1 MGMIR
6 RQSQGESWAYPESL
20 QDAVVQIR
28 VIYLVEI
35 GGQRTA
41 SDIRHVRRLAQLHVS
56 RCNKVMQM
64 RQLPDFGPILL
75 PLYGEEKLMAERTDK
90 QIIIGIAM
98 ATAIGILISW
108 AGSDGGDRFGVLP
121 VFALC
126 GALAFAVNW
135 AAFIPAAI
143 KQTEHYY
150 DLIGGITYITIT
162 IVAVLLSSP
171 LDLRSAIVT
180 GMVLFWS
187 IRLASFLFLR
197 ISRAGKDSRFDD
209 IKNRP
214 PHFLLAWTLQ
224 GLWALLTAACA
235 LAIITGGNREP
246 LGIIGYIGIGVWTLG
261 ILIEIVA
268 DKQKSAFRA
277 SPANQGKFI
286 STGLWAWSRHPNYFG
301 EIVLWSGMAIIAIP
315 VLQGWQWATVISP
328 VFVAFLL
335 TKVSGVPMLE
345 KAADERWG
353 GQDDYE
359 TYKQNTPVLVMKPP
373 ARDV

>member
-1 MGMIR
+1 
-6 RQSQGESWAYPESL
+6 
-20 QDAVVQIR
+20 
-28 VIYLVEI
+28 
-35 GGQRTA
+35 
-41 SDIRHVRRLAQLHVS
+41 
-56 RCNKVMQM
+56 
-64 RQLPDFGPILL
+64 
-75 PLYGEEKLMAERTDK
+75 MAERTDR
-90 QIIIGIAM
+90 QIVVG
-98 ATAIGILISW
+98 TAIAIAVGALVSW
-108 AGSDGGDRFGVLP
+108 AGSDGGDRFGALP

-150 DLIGGITYITIT
+150 DLTGGITYITVIV
-162 IVAVLLSSP
+162 VAVLLSSA
-171 LDLRSAIVT
+171 LDLRSAIVA

-214 PHFLLAWTLQ
+214 PRFFLAWTLQ
-224 GLWALLTAACA
+224 GLWVLLTAACA
-235 LAIITGGNREP
+235 LAVITGGNREP
-246 LGIIGYIGIGVWTLG
+246 LGVIGYVGIGVWTIG

-268 DKQKSAFRA
+268 DQQKSAFRA
-277 SPANQGKFI
+277 DPANQGKFI
-286 STGLWAWSRHPNYFG
+286 DTGLWAWSRHPNYFG
-301 EIVLWSGMAIIAIP
+301 EIVLWTGMAIIAIP
-315 VLQGWQWATVISP
+315 VLEGWQWATLISP

-353 GQDDYE
+353 GQEDYE
-359 TYKQNTPVLVMKPP
+359 EYKRNTPVLVMKPP
-373 ARDV
+373 SRDRL